1 MASRRQ
7 RRGIGR
13 PGALSAPIAACLAI
27 ALITLTAACGSGT
40 YSGGGAPTAT
50 AGGGAQPT
58 DPPSRP
64 STGDGPDGPLPQ
76 LGLELV
82 GELEQPVFLTTA
94 PSRTDP
100 LYVVEKNGR
109 VRVIRNGRTLTAPFL
124 DLSDS
129 ISDEGERGLLS
140 VVFDPRFPEVD
151 RVYAYSTA
159 ADGALTIDRF
169 QVAADELS
177 VLPGSRQ
184 TLLSIPHPLTNHNG
198 GQLAF
203 GPDGLLYAGT
213 GDGGGAG
220 DPERDALD
228 PDSLLGKLLTLD
240 VEQSRPQPSI
250 YALGLRNPW
259 RFSFDRQ
266 TGDLWIGD
274 VGQNEREEIDFLP
287 AGTPAGADFGWPA
300 YEGTLDYEPR
310 GLARDGLVF
319 PVFEYGRDQGGSVTG
334 GYVYRGTAIR
344 DLLGTYLF
352 ADFLSGRVWGMRGP
366 GTAPQE
372 VDLDIDVVSPVSFGE
387 DGAGELYLLSFAG
400 PVYRIVAR

>member
-7 RRGIGR
+7 RRRTGR
-13 PGALSAPIAACLAI
+13 PSDRCARIAACLALALI
-27 ALITLTAACGSGT
+27 ALTVACGGGT
-40 YSGGGAPTAT
+40 YGGGATPTGT
-50 AGGGAQPT
+50 AGDATRPT

-64 STGDGPDGPLPQ
+64 STGGDPDGALPP

-82 GELEQPVFLTTA
+82 EELEQPVFLTTA
-94 PSRTDP
+94 PGRTDP
-100 LYVVEKNGR
+100 LYVVEKGGR
-109 VRVIRNGRTLTAPFL
+109 VRVISDGGQLPAPFL

-140 VVFDPRFPEVD
+140 IVFDSRFPEVD

-169 QVAADELS
+169 RVAADGLS

-184 TLLSIPHPLTNHNG
+184 TLLSIPHPFTNHNG

-213 GDGGGAG
+213 GDGGSAG

-228 PDSLLGKLLTLD
+228 PDGLLGKLLTLD
-240 VEQSRPQPSI
+240 VEQSRPQPSV

-274 VGQNEREEIDFLP
+274 VGQNAREEIDFLP
-287 AGTPAGADFGWPA
+287 AGTPPGANFGWPA
-300 YEGTLDYEPR
+300 YEGMLDFEPQ
-310 GLARDGLVF
+310 GLGREGLVF

-334 GYVYRGTAIR
+334 GYVYRGSAVR
-344 DLLGTYLF
+344 GLLGTYLF

-366 GTAPQE
+366 QSTPEEIGLGIRVT
-372 VDLDIDVVSPVSFGE
+372 SPVSFGE

-400 PVYRIVAR
+400 PVYRIVPR